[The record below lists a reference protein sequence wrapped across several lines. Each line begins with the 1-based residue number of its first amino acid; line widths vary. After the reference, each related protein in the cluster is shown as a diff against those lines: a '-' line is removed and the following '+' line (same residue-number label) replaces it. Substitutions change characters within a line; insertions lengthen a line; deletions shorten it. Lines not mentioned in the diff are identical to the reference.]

1 MPITLSAA
9 RLKPPSVV
17 AFDKMPW
24 PGSSAGAA
32 LAPVTLSDYL
42 QVIQEYGARLHFRR
56 NETII
61 GQNDNTDHVYRIV
74 SGTVR
79 LCRHMPDGRRSIGDF
94 LLPGDLMGV
103 AEFPNRSVASEAV
116 SEVTLTSYPR
126 ILFERLARES
136 EQVRTQLLCHLSTDL
151 LIAQQH
157 MFVLGSQK
165 AKQRTAS
172 FFLRLA
178 DRLDICGT
186 ERMDLAMG
194 RQDIADHL
202 GLTIETVC
210 RAITALKSDG
220 AILVPASNQIVLQNR
235 AMLRAL
241 ATEG

>member
-1 MPITLSAA
+1 MPITLNAA
-9 RLKPPSVV
+9 RSKPPSVV
-17 AFDKMPW
+17 GLDKISW
-24 PGSSAGAA
+24 PANSPSAA

-42 QVIQEYGARLHFRR
+42 QVIQEYGSRLHFRR

-61 GQNDNTDHVYRIV
+61 NQSDRSDHVYRIV
-74 SGTVR
+74 CGTVR
-79 LCRHMPDGRRSIGDF
+79 LCRHMPDGRRSIVDF
-94 LLPGDLMGV
+94 LLPGDLMGIS
-103 AEFPNRSVASEAV
+103 EFPNRSVASEAI

-126 ILFERLARES
+126 ILFDRLARES

-151 LIAQQH
+151 LMAQQH
-157 MFVLGSQK
+157 MFVLGCQK

-178 DRLDICGT
+178 DRLDICAG

-210 RAITALKSDG
+210 RAITALRSDG
-220 AILVPASNQIVLQNR
+220 AILVPSPHQVVLQNR

-241 ATEG
+241 AAEG